1 MVSQERK
8 PHGTSLLKESAA
20 DVRGRT
26 RDGKGGATTGTLI
39 SAMKRSPVRNE
50 PELAVGW
57 TITTVEGHLNA
68 GEKDA
73 LIEFISRR
81 YEERFLDPIR
91 TLRSAPRH
99 SRGYGFAIMALC
111 SLLIEG
117 LQSYRYGLPTT
128 NAGEFG
134 RLASFNPPPE
144 FEIPPKDQKSGTQ
157 VFSDFFSYAPHQRL
171 FPNVD
176 GLIFYRAIR
185 NGLLHQAQTKDG
197 WRIKTGQPRLWN
209 SQDKIVDRQKFSD
222 ALNCAF
228 NQYVEELNVARWDE
242 NIWLMA
248 RRKIWWLIRFST

>member
-1 MVSQERK
+1 MA
-8 PHGTSLLKESAA
+8 P
-20 DVRGRT
+20 
-26 RDGKGGATTGTLI
+26 
-39 SAMKRSPVRNE
+39 MKRSGTQND
-50 PELAVGW
+50 PELATGW
-57 TITTVEGHLNA
+57 PITKVEGHLNTA
-68 GEKDA
+68 EKDA
-73 LIEFISRR
+73 LIEFVSQR

-111 SLLIEG
+111 SLLIES

-134 RLASFNPPPE
+134 RLASFNPPAE
-144 FEIPPKDQKSGTQ
+144 FEIPQKDHRSGTQ
-157 VFSDFFSYAPHQRL
+157 VFCDFFSYAPHKRL

-185 NGLLHQAQTKDG
+185 NGLLHQAQTKEG
-197 WRIKTGQPRLWN
+197 WRIKTGQLHLWN
-209 SQDKIVDRQKFSD
+209 SQERIVDRQKFSD

-228 NQYVEELNVARWDE
+228 NQYVEELNLARWDE
-242 NIWLMA
+242 NIWAMA